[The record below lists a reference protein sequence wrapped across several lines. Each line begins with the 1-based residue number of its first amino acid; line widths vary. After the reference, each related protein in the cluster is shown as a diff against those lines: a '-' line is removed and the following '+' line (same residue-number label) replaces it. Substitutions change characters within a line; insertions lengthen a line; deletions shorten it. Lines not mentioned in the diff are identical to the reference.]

1 MSKKIKNMLS
11 ILFVAV
17 LTVSAFCIPA
27 SAAEDDLTIS
37 ISTDEKDSVT
47 AKVGDTVKY
56 AIYMTDT
63 KEEVIGAAMSFF
75 YNDEYLKLN
84 ADSINCES
92 FKTAIGN
99 PKLKNFYTF
108 TWTDVQNPVK
118 LNGDRT
124 LVSAE
129 FKVLKGRQNR
139 YFHSFIS
146 DMYGDDMTYLK
157 SYKITCKLW
166 VNGKEVEDSD
176 RSDSK

>member
-63 KEEVIGAAMSFF
+63 KEEVIGAAKIGQQKHVDP
-75 YNDEYLKLN
+75 NGELVK
-84 ADSINCES
+84 AA
-92 FKTAIGN
+92 KAIGVS
-99 PKLKNFYTF
+99 F
-108 TWTDVQNPVK
+108 
-118 LNGDRT
+118 GD
-124 LVSAE
+124 E
-129 FKVLKGRQNR
+129 
-139 YFHSFIS
+139 
-146 DMYGDDMTYLK
+146 
-157 SYKITCKLW
+157 
-166 VNGKEVEDSD
+166 
-176 RSDSK
+176 

>member
-37 ISTDEKDSVT
+37 ISSDEKDSVT

-118 LNGDRT
+118 LNGDKA

-129 FKVLKGRQNR
+129 FKVLKGGKTD
-139 YFHSFIS
+139 SFIFHLG
-146 DMYGDDMTYLK
+146 Y
-157 SYKITCKLW
+157 
-166 VNGKEVEDSD
+166 V
-176 RSDSK
+176 RR